1 VVRVA
6 GNFVTDEGL
15 GSLEFGTAVLGCKR
29 ILVLGH
35 SSCGAVNATVAALQE
50 GNNLPGHIAELV
62 RAMSPGIEPAMH
74 HHADTLHAD
83 AVIANVNHNV
93 ERLRTAQ
100 PILADL
106 VASHKL
112 LVVGAV
118 YDLETGKINLV

>member
-1 VVRVA
+1 
-6 GNFVTDEGL
+6 
-15 GSLEFGTAVLGCKR
+15 
-29 ILVLGH
+29 
-35 SSCGAVNATVAALQE
+35 
-50 GNNLPGHIAELV
+50 
-62 RAMSPGIEPAMH
+62 MSPGIEPAMH

-83 AVIANVNHNV
+83 AVVANVHHNV